1 MNEEVDKDKAVKK
14 MSELLR
20 SGAVMLDQTCPLCGL
35 PLFKLR
41 SGEVVCSIHGPV
53 RVVKSESEAIE
64 ATTSA
69 VLNEAE
75 KLISMKLYS
84 ALKRLSENEDV
95 DEYELKKV
103 VYLLDILERVRRIK
117 KT

>member
-1 MNEEVDKDKAVKK
+1 MNEEINKDKAVKK

-41 SGEVVCSIHGPV
+41 SGEIICSIHGSV

-75 KLISMKLYS
+75 KLISARLYS
-84 ALKRLSENEDV
+84 TLRKLSENEEM
-95 DEYELKKV
+95 DEYELKKI

-117 KT
+117 KS